1 MHHNSMLQRMKS
13 IATLGFGKDLNF
25 LSVPSRIGGPG
36 WGPHAA
42 RIGIGRMGRM
52 GFGALPQAGF
62 AITSSS

>member
-1 MHHNSMLQRMKS
+1 MFDSAFDL
-13 IATLGFGKDLNF
+13 DLNF
-25 LSVPSRIGGPG
+25 LSVPSRIGRPG

-42 RIGIGRMGRM
+42 RIGIGRMAAWAAWAL